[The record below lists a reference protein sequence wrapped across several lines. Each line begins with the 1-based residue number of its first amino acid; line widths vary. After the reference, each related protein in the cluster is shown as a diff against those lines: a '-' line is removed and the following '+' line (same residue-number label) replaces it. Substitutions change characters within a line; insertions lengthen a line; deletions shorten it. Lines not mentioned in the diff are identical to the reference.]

1 MWCIVVIELNWCNNY
16 NLSEL
21 DFFEYLFFS
30 KVLYLFL
37 ADRMVDIYIKISC
50 ILLLSTTK
58 DAVFKYIFKST
69 V

>member
-1 MWCIVVIELNWCNNY
+1 MCCIVVIELNGCNNY

-50 ILLLSTTK
+50 ILLSSTTK